1 MGEDAMVANKAVRP
15 TSSDDDD
22 VHDDDDFF
30 SLHLIITE

>member
-1 MGEDAMVANKAVRP
+1 VANKAVRP